1 MDFLPEFDDFEE
13 VVEQEDVEEIFDDIP
28 EGGNPNVV
36 AAFEYYKDA
45 NFFTIDTQEFDGT
58 EEGLQ
63 ELFAKQAEASK
74 NSFLGNVPEFA
85 KPLVELVQLK
95 GQNFTEDELIEALN
109 IIKPQSQDFS
119 KEEQAEQYMRESLA
133 KDGLDAEEIEEEI
146 EELKYKDK
154 LAKAAERAYKKDVQL
169 GRTKLEEKVQTL
181 KVQQE
186 QELRDAQDFVNKFQS
201 TLNELPWS
209 TDLKKAIQEEFN
221 TGTFKAKLE
230 AVIQSPKDLADLA
243 AFIRHYDPTK
253 GFNLDT
259 YQKAAFSPTSKK
271 IANRVK
277 SYWGNNSNA
286 QVYKQAKDNDYE
298 LVL

>member
-1 MDFLPEFDDFEE
+1 MDFLPDFDTFEE
-13 VVEQEDVEEIFDDIP
+13 VEQEEEEIYDDLP

-36 AAFEYYKDA
+36 AAFEYYRDN
-45 NFFTIDTQEFDGT
+45 NFFSVDTQEFDGT

-63 ELFAKQAEASK
+63 GLLAKQLEVTKS
-74 NSFLGNVPEFA
+74 SFLNNVPDFA
-85 KPLVELVQLK
+85 KPLIELVQLK
-95 GQNFTEDELIEALN
+95 GQSFTEDELVEALN
-109 IIKPQSQDFS
+109 IIKPQARDFS
-119 KEEQAEQYMRESLA
+119 NEEVAEAYLRESLA
-133 KDGLDAEEIEEEI
+133 KDGYDADEIDEEI

-154 LAKAAERAYKKDVQL
+154 LAKTAERAQKKDVQL
-169 GRTKLEEKVQTL
+169 GRTKLDEKVQTV

-186 QELRDAQDFVNKFQS
+186 QEMREAQDFVNKFQQ
-201 TLNELPWS
+201 TLNDLPWS
-209 TDLKKAIQEEFN
+209 ADLKTAIQQEFS
-221 TGTFKAKLE
+221 TGTFKTKLE
-230 AVIQSPKDLADLA
+230 SVFQSPKDLADLV
-243 AFIRHYDPTK
+243 AFIKHYEPSK

-286 QVYKQAKDNDYE
+286 QVYKQSKDNDYE

>member
-1 MDFLPEFDDFEE
+1 MFLPEFDDFEE
-13 VVEQEDVEEIFDDIP
+13 VVDQEEVEEIFDEIP

-45 NFFTIDTQEFDGT
+45 NFFTVDTQEFDGT

-63 ELFAKQAEASK
+63 SLFAKQAEASK

-95 GQNFTEDELIEALN
+95 GQSFTEDELIEALN
-109 IIKPQSQDFS
+109 IIKPQAQDFS

-154 LAKAAERAYKKDVQL
+154 LAKAAERAYKKDIQL

-186 QELRDAQDFVNKFQS
+186 QELRDAQEFVGQFQK

-209 TDLKKAIQEEFN
+209 TELKKAIQEEFN

>member
-13 VVEQEDVEEIFDDIP
+13 VVEQDEVEEIFDEIP

-109 IIKPQSQDFS
+109 IIKPQAQDFS
-119 KEEQAEQYMRESLA
+119 KEEQAEQYLRESLA
-133 KDGLDAEEIEEEI
+133 KDGYDNEEIEEEI

-154 LAKAAERAYKKDVQL
+154 LGKAAERAYKKDIQL

-186 QELRDAQDFVNKFQS
+186 QELRDAQEFVGQFQK

-209 TDLKKAIQEEFN
+209 TELKKAIQEEFN

-286 QVYKQAKDNDYE
+286 QVYKQTKDNDYE

>member
-13 VVEQEDVEEIFDDIP
+13 VVDQEDVEEIFDDIP

-154 LAKAAERAYKKDVQL
+154 LAKAAERAYKKDIQL
-169 GRTKLEEKVQTL
+169 GRTKLEEKVQNL

>member
-1 MDFLPEFDDFEE
+1 MDFLPDFDDFEE
-13 VVEQEDVEEIFDDIP
+13 VVDQEEEEIFDELP

-36 AAFEYYKDA
+36 AAFEYYKDS
-45 NFFTIDTQEFDGT
+45 NFFTVDTQEFDGT

-63 ELFAKQAEASK
+63 GLFAKQAEASK

-109 IIKPQSQDFS
+109 IIKPQVKDFS
-119 KEEQAEQYMRESLA
+119 NEDVAEAYLRESLA
-133 KDGLDAEEIEEEI
+133 KDDLDQDEIDETI

-154 LAKAAERAYKKDVQL
+154 LAKAAERAQKKDIQL
-169 GRTKLEEKVQTL
+169 GRTKLEEKVQTV

-186 QELRDAQDFVNKFQS
+186 QEMRDAQDFVNKFQS

-209 TDLKKAIQEEFN
+209 NELKTAIQQEFS
-221 TGTFKAKLE
+221 TGTFKTKLE
-230 AVIQSPKDLADLA
+230 SVFQSPKDLADLV
-243 AFIRHYDPTK
+243 AFIKHYEPAK
-253 GFNLDT
+253 GFNLET

-286 QVYKQAKDNDYE
+286 QVYKQTKDNDYE

>member
-13 VVEQEDVEEIFDDIP
+13 VEQEEVEEIFDEIP

-109 IIKPQSQDFS
+109 IIKPQAQDFS

-133 KDGLDAEEIEEEI
+133 KDGLDAEEIDEEI

-154 LAKAAERAYKKDVQL
+154 LAKAAERAYKKDIQL

-209 TDLKKAIQEEFN
+209 TDLKKAIQEEFS
-221 TGTFKAKLE
+221 TGTFKTKLE
-230 AVIQSPKDLADLA
+230 SVFQSPKDLADLV
-243 AFIRHYDPTK
+243 AFIKHYEPAK

-286 QVYKQAKDNDYE
+286 QVYKQTKDNDYE